1 MEFKEADKD
10 DLAKVLSLAETMNSN
25 LDAYLEEGRP
35 AFVTALDTAE
45 NVYEDEFAPQEDVD
59 NAWRNLLKA
68 MADLR
73 LKPDKSLLEEL
84 IRQAEALNEAD
95 YDAQSFSVMRAALA
109 EAKRCLQTEVRQRRK
124 SVRPWKHW
132 KMQWK
137 N

>member
-1 MEFKEADKD
+1 M
-10 DLAKVLSLAETMNSN
+10 
-25 LDAYLEEGRP
+25 
-35 AFVTALDTAE
+35 
-45 NVYEDEFAPQEDVD
+45 D

-109 EAKRCLQTEVRQRRK
+109 EAKTVLADGSATERK